1 MYTMN
6 DYFTEV
12 FMRLIV
18 IGNDTKF
25 SSYSKVCFIGY
36 EFELLVFNAIFN
48 NISAIYRGGTTLVV

>member
-1 MYTMN
+1 MT

-18 IGNDTKF
+18 TGNDTNV

-48 NISAIYRGGTTLVV
+48 NISAIYRGGTALVV

>member
-1 MYTMN
+1 MI

-12 FMRLIV
+12 CIRLIV
-18 IGNDTKF
+18 TGNDTKF

-48 NISAIYRGGTTLVV
+48 DISVIYRGGTTLVV